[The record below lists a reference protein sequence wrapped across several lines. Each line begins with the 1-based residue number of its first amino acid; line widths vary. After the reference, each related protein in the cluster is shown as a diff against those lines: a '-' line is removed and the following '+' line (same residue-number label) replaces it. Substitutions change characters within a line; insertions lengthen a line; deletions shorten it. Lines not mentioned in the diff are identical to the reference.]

1 MYRIIF
7 SNNTPANWACGD
19 LIEADPTQPGR
30 SFWDPLEN
38 FGFGLAGITIPSP
51 TNIVYG
57 IDLGI
62 RNITIPAPVTC
73 YANCD
78 GSTGSPQLTANDFQ
92 CFLNKYAAGD
102 TYANC
107 DGSTGNP
114 ALTANDFQCFLNKY
128 AAGCT

>member
-1 MYRIIF
+1 
-7 SNNTPANWACGD
+7 
-19 LIEADPTQPGR
+19 
-30 SFWDPLEN
+30 
-38 FGFGLAGITIPSP
+38 
-51 TNIVYG
+51 
-57 IDLGI
+57 
-62 RNITIPAPVTC
+62 VTC
-73 YANCD
+73 YANSD